1 MNKANL
7 SIFLLFGLPLIAQ
20 YIWISTGKSG
30 ISSDKLWGHTPE
42 EFRKFSYFS
51 ILISFL
57 VGVYLFWYMCFKWE
71 TCKNVEWLAM
81 VGLTLMIA
89 ASNFWIPSINSVG
102 DNSVGNI
109 ITLTIVAIGALLLL
123 ISVTTDIQ
131 EDIYKKIAI
140 FSSSWLLFQTVIM
153 DAIVWNIYNVQN

>member
-30 ISSDKLWGHTPE
+30 ISRDQLWGHTPE

-51 ILISFL
+51 ILVSFL

-71 TCKNVEWLAM
+71 TCKKVEWLAM
-81 VGLTLMIA
+81 VGLTMMIA
-89 ASNFWIPSINSVG
+89 ASNFWIPSILANNSI
-102 DNSVGNI
+102 GNI
-109 ITLTIVAIGALLLL
+109 ITLTIVALGSLFLL
-123 ISVTTDIQ
+123 ISVTTDTQ

-140 FSSSWLLFQTVIM
+140 FSSSWLLFQTGIM
-153 DAIVWNIYNVQN
+153 DAIVWNIYNVQF

>member
-30 ISSDKLWGHTPE
+30 ITKDKLWGHTPE

-51 ILISFL
+51 ILVSFL
-57 VGVYLFWYMCFKWE
+57 AGIYLFWYMCFKWK
-71 TCKNVEWLAM
+71 TCKKVEWLAM

-89 ASNFWIPSINSVG
+89 ASNFWIPSMVANNSIG
-102 DNSVGNI
+102 SI
-109 ITLTIVAIGALLLL
+109 ITLVIVALGSLLLL
-123 ISVTTDIQ
+123 ISVTTNLE
-131 EDIYKKIAI
+131 EDVYKKVAI
-140 FSSSWLLFQTVIM
+140 TASTWLLFQTGIM
-153 DAIVWNIYNVQN
+153 DAIVWNIYNVRN